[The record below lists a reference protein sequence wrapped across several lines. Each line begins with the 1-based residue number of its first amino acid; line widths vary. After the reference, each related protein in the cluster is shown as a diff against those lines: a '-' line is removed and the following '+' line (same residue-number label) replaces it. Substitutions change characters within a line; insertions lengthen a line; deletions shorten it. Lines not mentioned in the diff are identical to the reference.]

1 MFFHLNMPPLF
12 KKLLKEALKAKIF
25 FLAFNDVKNLMK
37 LFIFTERL
45 KRIFF
50 DSKAILTNVL
60 KNLFLVKLL
69 THFEEAVVCGYS
81 TK

>member
-45 KRIFF
+45 KQASF
-50 DSKAILTNVL
+50 
-60 KNLFLVKLL
+60 
-69 THFEEAVVCGYS
+69 S
-81 TK
+81 TQK

>member
-25 FLAFNDVKNLMK
+25 FLAFNDVENLMK

-45 KRIFF
+45 KHASF
-50 DSKAILTNVL
+50 
-60 KNLFLVKLL
+60 
-69 THFEEAVVCGYS
+69 S
-81 TK
+81 TQKRFSQTY